1 MKSELVLRSD
11 EGTSV
16 IGIARVQEAGRV
28 SVADHMQALGIPR
41 QNWRNTWVQIHV
53 MLISSENEEEQ

>member
-1 MKSELVLRSD
+1 MKSELILRSD

-16 IGIARVQEAGRV
+16 IGVARVQEAGRV

-41 QNWRNTWVQIHV
+41 EKWRDTWVQIHV
-53 MLISSENEEEQ
+53 ILISSEKEE